1 MNIPQIDLASNVTDF
16 YGFIQI
22 TILFVHVSFSPQCD
36 YNVTREDPDTNN

>member
-22 TILFVHVSFSPQCD
+22 TILFVLMCLFLP
-36 YNVTREDPDTNN
+36 NVTIM